1 MSKPNIAKAGKLL
14 YTQPKFEFHAN
25 SAAPDDKSG
34 MAVWRYFKLSRGD
47 EIEVIVRQP
56 FDSFTAAHAINE
68 VIEESWRA
76 GEAAGYANCERRVL
90 NAL

>member
-1 MSKPNIAKAGKLL
+1 MSNR
-14 YTQPKFEFHAN
+14 PKFEFHAN

-56 FDSFTAAHAINE
+56 FGSFAAAHEINA
-68 VIEESWRA
+68 VIE
-76 GEAAGYANCERRVL
+76 
-90 NAL
+90 